1 MWLQPLF
8 PRLARLAAFVYYRVR
23 YAGGR
28 VPSRGPVLLV
38 ANHPNS
44 LLDPMLVLAA
54 ARRPVRFLAKAPL
67 FTDRKVG
74 WLVRAAGAIPVYR
87 RHDDPS
93 QVARNQEMF
102 QAVHQALAA
111 GHAVAIF
118 PEGVSHSGPSLVPL
132 RTGAARIALG
142 AAATVADGVFPI
154 IPIGLVFRRKDV
166 FRSEAM
172 LLVGEPVEWRDLA
185 PRGEDDGEAVRLLT
199 TRIDEALRRQTIN
212 LEDWRDEPLVL
223 AAIRIWEA
231 ERRQPFDA
239 AERVARTRVV
249 TAILAE
255 VRGRDDAEGLAL
267 VRAVREHARR
277 LARLGLRPA
286 DLTAAIGTGRA
297 VTWAAS
303 RLPLVMPLWAALA
316 AAGWLLFVVPYRA
329 TGAVV
334 DRFPLESDTRS
345 TWKLMVGV
353 LVYAA
358 WVAMLAAGATVAWS
372 PLVGVAVVVGT
383 PMIGIA
389 GLMVRERWRGS
400 WRDARRWLVL
410 RSRRSLVESLRSTQR
425 DLGTRLDR
433 LYRDSPV
440 GGAS

>member
-1 MWLQPLF
+1 MWLEPLF
-8 PRLARLAAFVYYRVR
+8 PHLARLAAFVYYRVR
-23 YAGGR
+23 FAGGR

-44 LLDPMLVLAA
+44 LLDPMMVVAA

-74 WLVRAAGAIPVYR
+74 WLVRVTGAIPVYR

-93 QVARNQEMF
+93 QVARNEEMF
-102 QAVHQALAA
+102 RAVHQALADSD
-111 GHAVAIF
+111 AVAIF

-142 AAATVADGVFPI
+142 AAATVGGPFPI
-154 IPIGLVFRRKDV
+154 VPVGLVFRRKDV
-166 FRSEAM
+166 FRSEA
-172 LLVGEPVEWRDLA
+172 LALVGESVEWGDLA
-185 PRGEDDGEAVRLLT
+185 VRGDDDGEAVRVLT
-199 TRIDEALRRQTIN
+199 ARIDAALRRQTIN

-231 ERRQPFDA
+231 ERRQPLDA
-239 AERVARTRVV
+239 VERVARTRVV

-255 VRGRDDAEGLAL
+255 VRERGDAEGLELA
-267 VRAVREHARR
+267 RAVKEHARR

-286 DLTAAIGTGRA
+286 DLTASVGTGRA
-297 VTWAAS
+297 VTWAAA

-316 AAGWLLFVVPYRA
+316 AAGWLLFVVPYRV

-345 TWKLMVGV
+345 TWKLMVGA

-358 WVAMLAAGATVAWS
+358 WVALLATGAAVAWS
-372 PLVGVAVVVGT
+372 PIVGLAVLAGAPVV
-383 PMIGIA
+383 GIA
-389 GLMVRERWRGS
+389 GLLVRERWRGS
-400 WRDARRWLVL
+400 WRDARAWLLL
-410 RSRRSLVESLRSTQR
+410 RSRRSLVDSLRTTQH